1 MAKLKIKTVKRAIL
15 EYLFRK
21 PEREYP
27 LMEIVEWWMEEQRE
41 KIRVALQQYID
52 QEIVEINSAL
62 NEMKDSGLIE
72 EVTSYGEIRYR
83 ITQDGIEEIQNI
95 IE

>member
-1 MAKLKIKTVKRAIL
+1 
-15 EYLFRK
+15 
-21 PEREYP
+21 
-27 LMEIVEWWMEEQRE
+27 MEIVEWWMEEQRE